1 MLEGIVTK
9 VHAHGYG
16 FVRADDGLDYYFR
29 RADFTDPNAFGR
41 LERYR
46 SRVAFR
52 VSDASRSGQA
62 GRAVSLSLVGMTE
75 APVMGAHTSPT
86 RDSMPREAAPR
97 DSWTPVSSPAVV
109 GEGAGDLWADDPF
122 AAPKRRVDAVAPVQE
137 AVTVSVATDVTEG
150 PATSAVGP
158 EPEFTPPTIE
168 APVKKRRAPA
178 RKTASA

>member
-1 MLEGIVTK
+1 

-29 RADFTDPNAFGR
+29 RADFTDPNLFGR

-52 VSDASRSGQA
+52 VSEASRSGQA
-62 GRAVSLSLVGMTE
+62 GRAVTLSLVGMTE
-75 APVMGAHTSPT
+75 APVMVARSTMPNDVPS
-86 RDSMPREAAPR
+86 RESMPREA
-97 DSWTPVSSPAVV
+97 WTPKSSPAVAAV
-109 GEGAGDLWADDPF
+109 PETTGDLWADDPF
-122 AAPKRRVDAVAPVQE
+122 AAPKRRGDVSAPAGEVASAPQ
-137 AVTVSVATDVTEG
+137 AADVAAAPAAEL
-150 PATSAVGP
+150 PATEALSL
-158 EPEFTPPTIE
+158 EPESTPPTIE